1 MAEVFSIV
9 NGLHPN
15 VPEWIKEFQKKNSDT
30 VPYFVNYDLNHIFF
44 GILKGKPWGFF
55 SAKFSI
61 GRVRSLRINATCI
74 KYGKRSI
81 KYGQKLIQNLEE
93 YARKVDATKI
103 TVKVPSDIMDADDF
117 WKSVGFSC
125 VAVIDGGA
133 SRSRKLNIWEKPLK
147 KFLFETGSIEPI
159 HSKIKRVH
167 KKKPK
172 PVAEEE
178 PTGKLE
184 F

>member
-1 MAEVFSIV
+1 MAEVFSV
-9 NGLHPN
+9 VDGLHPN
-15 VPEWIKEFQKKNSDT
+15 VAQWVKELQKKNSDT

-55 SAKFSI
+55 SVRFSA
-61 GRVRSLRINATCI
+61 GRVRSVRINGTCI
-74 KYGKRSI
+74 KYGRLSI
-81 KYGQKLIQNLEE
+81 KYGAKLVDAVIE
-93 YARKVDATKI
+93 YANKVQATKV
-103 TVKVPSDIMDADDF
+103 TVKVPSDIMNADAF

-159 HSKIKRVH
+159 HSKIKRVR
-167 KKKPK
+167 KKKPI

-178 PTGKLE
+178 PTGKLD